1 MTVDLDAM
9 MRDLRRIGPAAT
21 PDAIAATFALCAQP
35 QRERGSAPYI
45 CRDIAYGPDP
55 RHRLDVH
62 TTGTPA
68 GSAVPVV
75 LYVPGGGFV
84 GGDKRLA
91 GLPYY
96 DHVGR
101 WAVEHGMVAVTIN
114 YGLAPQHPWPAGAR
128 DVAAAV
134 AWTRT
139 HIAGHGGDPTR
150 IVLMGHSAGATHIAS
165 FLAGHGGQAADQ
177 IAAAVLLSAIYDA
190 PEAARHEHDPRM
202 LDSFHAYF
210 GSDIA
215 VHPER
220 SALPELIETRVPT
233 LFAVGEFDWPVFHRQ
248 AALLV
253 EATFRRHDTAPPLS
267 WLAGHTHF
275 SGCLLLGLP
284 HHPLDVPLHTLFAR
298 TIHQREA

>member
-45 CRDIAYGPDP
+45 
-55 RHRLDVH
+55 
-62 TTGTPA
+62 
-68 GSAVPVV
+68 S
-75 LYVPGGGFV
+75 
-84 GGDKRLA
+84 
-91 GLPYY
+91 
-96 DHVGR
+96 
-101 WAVEHGMVAVTIN
+101 
-114 YGLAPQHPWPAGAR
+114 R

-210 GSDIA
+210 
-215 VHPER
+215 
-220 SALPELIETRVPT
+220 
-233 LFAVGEFDWPVFHRQ
+233 
-248 AALLV
+248 
-253 EATFRRHDTAPPLS
+253 
-267 WLAGHTHF
+267 
-275 SGCLLLGLP
+275 
-284 HHPLDVPLHTLFAR
+284 
-298 TIHQREA
+298 